1 MRTVADIGSFVS
13 SRPDMM
19 RLLTALEGLS
29 LPDAWIGAGFIRN
42 AVWDFLTGRTG
53 AAPAN
58 DVDAIY
64 LDAADLNPGTDLAI
78 EARLRQ
84 LCPGVPW
91 QVTNQARMHRR
102 DADAPWRDAAEAIA
116 HWPET
121 ATAIAARS
129 VRGRVEI
136 LAPFGIDDLAGLIV
150 RPTPA
155 FVARRDVCRLRLE
168 QKQWR
173 SRWPEL
179 TLRDME

>member
-1 MRTVADIGSFVS
+1 MRNVADIASFVS
-13 SRPDMM
+13 SRIDMM
-19 RLLTALEGLS
+19 RLLTALEGES

-53 AAPAN
+53 ETPAN

-64 LDAADLNPGTDLAI
+64 LDASDLRPEADLAI
-78 EARLRQ
+78 EARLRR

-91 QVTNQARMHRR
+91 QVTNQARMRRR
-102 DADAPWRDAAEAIA
+102 DADAPWRDAAQAIA

-136 LAPFGIDDLAGLIV
+136 LAPFGVDDLAGLIV

-155 FVARRDVCRLRLE
+155 FAARRDVCRHRLQ

-179 TLRDME
+179 TLRGMD

>member
-1 MRTVADIGSFVS
+1 MRTVADIASFVS

-19 RLLTALEGLS
+19 RLLTTLGGER

-42 AVWDFLTGRTG
+42 AVWDWLSGR
-53 AAPAN
+53 ADDAPAN

-64 LDAADLNPGTDLAI
+64 VDAGDLRPATDLAI
-78 EARLRQ
+78 ETRLRQ

-91 QVTNQARMHRR
+91 QVTNQARMQVRN
-102 DADAPWRDAAEAIA
+102 ADTPCRDAAEAISR
-116 HWPET
+116 WPET

-136 LAPFGIDDLAGLIV
+136 LAPFGVDDLAGLIV

-155 FVARRDVCRLRLE
+155 FATRRDVCRRRLR

-179 TLRDME
+179 TLRDMD